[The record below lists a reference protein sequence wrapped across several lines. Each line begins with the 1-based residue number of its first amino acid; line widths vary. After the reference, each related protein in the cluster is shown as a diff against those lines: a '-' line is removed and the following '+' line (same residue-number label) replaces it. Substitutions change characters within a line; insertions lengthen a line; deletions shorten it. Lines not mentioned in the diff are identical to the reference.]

1 VPTLSDLSPRS
12 VKTVQMVKAEGVTDG
27 ESEDG
32 DCDEVI
38 YARWGET
45 GTGRG

>member
-1 VPTLSDLSPRS
+1 
-12 VKTVQMVKAEGVTDG
+12 MVKAEGVTDG

>member
-1 VPTLSDLSPRS
+1 
-12 VKTVQMVKAEGVTDG
+12 MVKAEGVTDG

-38 YARWGET
+38 YAR
-45 GTGRG
+45 